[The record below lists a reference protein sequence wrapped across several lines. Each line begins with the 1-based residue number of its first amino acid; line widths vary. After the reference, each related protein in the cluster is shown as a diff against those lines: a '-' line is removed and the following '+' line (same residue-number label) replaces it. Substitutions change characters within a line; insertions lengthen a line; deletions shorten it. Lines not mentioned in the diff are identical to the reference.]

1 MQKRLN
7 VVNINEISF
16 KNLDGIDDESLKLNQ
31 EISKDDFK
39 LIESEVTKYENKI
52 KVEERVKQNAEKDA
66 RKRLRSKDTTNIVTE
81 IERKRVQ
88 KKIDEVAKFKK
99 DNPTK
104 ITTTFENLIDNNS
117 LNLDSKINRDNFEKI
132 KALVNN
138 NVATVA
144 SIKRLENARNKK
156 EKEKENDNKPV
167 VIPKRPSSAPSSR
180 SQQKTE
186 LSSRPGSAPRGGQDF
201 NLVKSKFP
209 RARSLSPIRR
219 R

>member
-1 MQKRLN
+1 
-7 VVNINEISF
+7 
-16 KNLDGIDDESLKLNQ
+16 
-31 EISKDDFK
+31 
-39 LIESEVTKYENKI
+39 
-52 KVEERVKQNAEKDA
+52 EKDA
-66 RKRLRSKDTTNIVTE
+66 RERLRSKDTTNIVTE

-144 SIKRLENARNKK
+144 SIKRLENARKK
-156 EKEKENDNKPV
+156 KAIKKTEIKSKNGNKPV
-167 VIPKRPSSAPSSR
+167 VIPKRPSSAPPLRPTSEKPKPPKR
-180 SQQKTE
+180 SD
-186 LSSRPGSAPRGGQDF
+186 SA
-201 NLVKSKFP
+201 KFP
-209 RARSLSPIRR
+209 RAISLSPRGR
-219 R
+219 